1 MLELTTI
8 NTTELTNK
16 KLGTQLNTIKKAV
29 DTGNNQQWKIA
40 DAIATIVDDELFVD
54 DFETEGN
61 LAKVLGMS
69 RPNLNKMKKAS
80 HYHKEVEE
88 LNAFTLTK
96 VMELLVIPQEEIVD
110 FLDGYMITPSSTC
123 REVREAVSAWKDDN
137 VVADAEITD
146 AEDTEIT
153 DAEDADTNTE
163 ITNNQNEAETEEA
176 IDYINAIE
184 KIAIKCTESQSDG
197 YSQIM
202 RICEAIEE
210 TNESGT
216 KSTFDAV
223 LEMVDTLEKAE
234 LIAIKEYIEKR
245 L

>member
-8 NTTELTNK
+8 NTTELANK
-16 KLGTQLNTIKKAV
+16 KLGVQLNAIKKAV

-80 HYHKEVEE
+80 HYHKEVAE

-137 VVADAEITD
+137 IVADAEITD
-146 AEDTEIT
+146 AED
-153 DAEDADTNTE
+153 AEDVKDE
-163 ITNNQNEAETEEA
+163 VEQESKVVDES
-176 IDYINAIE
+176 
-184 KIAIKCTESQSDG
+184 TESSTSNNENDALT
-197 YSQIM
+197 SIKNLIDTM
-202 RICEAIEE
+202 SREE
-210 TNESGT
+210 LL
-216 KSTFDAV
+216 A
-223 LEMVDTLEKAE
+223 L
-234 LIAIKEYIEKR
+234 KEYIEKR

>member
-8 NTTELTNK
+8 NTTELVNK
-16 KLGTQLNTIKKAV
+16 KLGTQLNNIKKAV

-40 DAIATIVDDELFVD
+40 DAIATIVDDELFIE

-146 AEDTEIT
+146 AEDATDETIEDTTEDDESIESSTSNT
-153 DAEDADTNTE
+153 DDDALAPVKNL
-163 ITNNQNEAETEEA
+163 I
-176 IDYINAIE
+176 
-184 KIAIKCTESQSDG
+184 
-197 YSQIM
+197 
-202 RICEAIEE
+202 
-210 TNESGT
+210 
-216 KSTFDAV
+216 
-223 LEMVDTLEKAE
+223 DTLTRDE
-234 LIAIKEYIEKR
+234 LLEVKDYIEKR

>member
-80 HYHKEVEE
+80 HYHKEVAE

-137 VVADAEITD
+137 IVADAEITD
-146 AEDTEIT
+146 AED
-153 DAEDADTNTE
+153 AED
-163 ITNNQNEAETEEA
+163 
-176 IDYINAIE
+176 
-184 KIAIKCTESQSDG
+184 
-197 YSQIM
+197 
-202 RICEAIEE
+202 E
-210 TNESGT
+210 TNENESE
-216 KSTFDAV
+216 STVVDESTESSTSNTDDDA
-223 LEMVDTLEKAE
+223 LAPIKNLIDTLNRDE
-234 LIAIKEYIEKR
+234 LLEVKEYIEKR

>member
-16 KLGTQLNTIKKAV
+16 KLGTQLNAIKKAV

-96 VMELLVIPQEEIVD
+96 VMELLVIPQDEIVD

-137 VVADAEITD
+137 IVADAKITD
-146 AEDTEIT
+146 AD
-153 DAEDADTNTE
+153 DAED
-163 ITNNQNEAETEEA
+163 
-176 IDYINAIE
+176 
-184 KIAIKCTESQSDG
+184 
-197 YSQIM
+197 
-202 RICEAIEE
+202 E
-210 TNESGT
+210 TNENESE
-216 KSTFDAV
+216 STVVDESTESSTSNTDDDA
-223 LEMVDTLEKAE
+223 LAPIKNLIDTLNRDE
-234 LIAIKEYIEKR
+234 LLEVKEYIEKR

>member
-8 NTTELTNK
+8 NTTKLTNK
-16 KLGTQLNTIKKAV
+16 KLGTQLNNIKKAV

-96 VMELLVIPQEEIVD
+96 VMELLVVPQEEIVD

-137 VVADAEITD
+137 IVADAK
-146 AEDTEIT
+146 IT
-153 DAEDADTNTE
+153 DAEDAEDAEDAKDEVVDEESTQCDTPSAYFTILE
-163 ITNNQNEAETEEA
+163 LVEKLEE
-176 IDYINAIE
+176 
-184 KIAIKCTESQSDG
+184 
-197 YSQIM
+197 
-202 RICEAIEE
+202 
-210 TNESGT
+210 
-216 KSTFDAV
+216 
-223 LEMVDTLEKAE
+223 AE
-234 LIAIKEYIEKR
+234 LIALKEYIEKR

>member
-16 KLGTQLNTIKKAV
+16 KLGTQLNAIKKAV

-80 HYHKEVEE
+80 HYHKEVDE

-96 VMELLVIPQEEIVD
+96 VMELLVIPQDKIVD

-146 AEDTEIT
+146 AEDAEIT
-153 DAEDADTNTE
+153 DADESTVVD
-163 ITNNQNEAETEEA
+163 EA
-176 IDYINAIE
+176 
-184 KIAIKCTESQSDG
+184 TES
-197 YSQIM
+197 
-202 RICEAIEE
+202 
-210 TNESGT
+210 
-216 KSTFDAV
+216 STSNNDDNTITSIKN
-223 LEMVDTLEKAE
+223 LIDTMSRDE
-234 LIAIKEYIEKR
+234 LIALKEYIEKR

>member
-16 KLGTQLNTIKKAV
+16 KLGTQLNNIKKAV
-29 DTGNNQQWKIA
+29 DTGNNQQWNIA

-80 HYHKEVEE
+80 HYHKEIAE

-137 VVADAEITD
+137 IVADAEITD
-146 AEDTEIT
+146 AEDEV
-153 DAEDADTNTE
+153 EQE
-163 ITNNQNEAETEEA
+163 SKA
-176 IDYINAIE
+176 IDE
-184 KIAIKCTESQSDG
+184 ESTQCDTPSTYFTILELVDKL
-197 YSQIM
+197 
-202 RICEAIEE
+202 EE
-210 TNESGT
+210 T
-216 KSTFDAV
+216 
-223 LEMVDTLEKAE
+223 E
-234 LIAIKEYIEKR
+234 LIALKEYIEKR

>member
-16 KLGTQLNTIKKAV
+16 KLGTQLNAIKKAV

-96 VMELLVIPQEEIVD
+96 VMELLIIPKEEIVD

-137 VVADAEITD
+137 IVADAEITD
-146 AEDTEIT
+146 AED
-153 DAEDADTNTE
+153 AEDA
-163 ITNNQNEAETEEA
+163 EEA
-176 IDYINAIE
+176 KDEVEQESKAVDEEAKQCDTPSAYFTILELVE
-184 KIAIKCTESQSDG
+184 KL
-197 YSQIM
+197 
-202 RICEAIEE
+202 EE
-210 TNESGT
+210 
-216 KSTFDAV
+216 
-223 LEMVDTLEKAE
+223 AE
-234 LIAIKEYIEKR
+234 LISLKEYIEKR

>member
-16 KLGTQLNTIKKAV
+16 KLGTQLNNIKKAV

-40 DAIATIVDDELFVD
+40 DAIATIVDNELFVD

-96 VMELLVIPQEEIVD
+96 VMELLVIPKEGIVD

-123 REVREAVSAWKDDN
+123 REVREAVLAWKDDN
-137 VVADAEITD
+137 IVADAEITD
-146 AEDTEIT
+146 AED
-153 DAEDADTNTE
+153 AEDEVEQESKEVDE
-163 ITNNQNEAETEEA
+163 S
-176 IDYINAIE
+176 
-184 KIAIKCTESQSDG
+184 TESSTSNTNDDALAPIKNLIDTM
-197 YSQIM
+197 S
-202 RICEAIEE
+202 REE
-210 TNESGT
+210 L
-216 KSTFDAV
+216 
-223 LEMVDTLEKAE
+223 LEV
-234 LIAIKEYIEKR
+234 KEYIEKR

>member
-8 NTTELTNK
+8 KTTELTNK
-16 KLGTQLNTIKKAV
+16 KLDTQLNAIKKAV

-80 HYHKEVEE
+80 HYHKEVAE

-146 AEDTEIT
+146 AED
-153 DAEDADTNTE
+153 AEDAEGAKDEVEQESKVVDEESNQCDTPSAYFTILE
-163 ITNNQNEAETEEA
+163 LVEKLEE
-176 IDYINAIE
+176 
-184 KIAIKCTESQSDG
+184 S
-197 YSQIM
+197 
-202 RICEAIEE
+202 
-210 TNESGT
+210 
-216 KSTFDAV
+216 
-223 LEMVDTLEKAE
+223 E
-234 LIAIKEYIEKR
+234 LIALKEYIEKR

>member
-16 KLGTQLNTIKKAV
+16 KLGTQLNAIKKAV

-40 DAIATIVDDELFVD
+40 DAIATIVDDELFID

-80 HYHKEVEE
+80 HYHKEVAE

-96 VMELLVIPQEEIVD
+96 VMELLVIPQDEIVY

-146 AEDTEIT
+146 AEDAEIT
-153 DAEDADTNTE
+153 DVEESTVVD
-163 ITNNQNEAETEEA
+163 EA
-176 IDYINAIE
+176 
-184 KIAIKCTESQSDG
+184 TES
-197 YSQIM
+197 
-202 RICEAIEE
+202 
-210 TNESGT
+210 
-216 KSTFDAV
+216 STSNNDD
-223 LEMVDTLEKAE
+223 DTLKPIKNLIDTMSRDE
-234 LIAIKEYIEKR
+234 LLALKEYIEKR

>member
-40 DAIATIVDDELFVD
+40 DAIATIVHDELFVA

-96 VMELLVIPQEEIVD
+96 VMELLVIPQDEIVD

-123 REVREAVSAWKDDN
+123 RNVREAVSAWKDDN
-137 VVADAEITD
+137 IVADAEITD
-146 AEDTEIT
+146 AED
-153 DAEDADTNTE
+153 AED
-163 ITNNQNEAETEEA
+163 
-176 IDYINAIE
+176 
-184 KIAIKCTESQSDG
+184 
-197 YSQIM
+197 
-202 RICEAIEE
+202 E
-210 TNESGT
+210 TNENESE
-216 KSTFDAV
+216 STVVDDSTESSTSNTDDDALAPIKNLIDTMTREEL
-223 LEMVDTLEKAE
+223 LEV
-234 LIAIKEYIEKR
+234 KEYIEKR

>member
-88 LNAFTLTK
+88 LNAFPLTK

-110 FLDGYMITPSSTC
+110 FLDGYMVTPSSTC

-137 VVADAEITD
+137 IVADAEITD
-146 AEDTEIT
+146 AEDV
-153 DAEDADTNTE
+153 EDATDE
-163 ITNNQNEAETEEA
+163 
-176 IDYINAIE
+176 
-184 KIAIKCTESQSDG
+184 
-197 YSQIM
+197 
-202 RICEAIEE
+202 
-210 TNESGT
+210 NES
-216 KSTFDAV
+216 KSTVVDDSTDSSTSNTDD
-223 LEMVDTLEKAE
+223 DTLAPIKNLIDTLNRDE
-234 LIAIKEYIEKR
+234 LLEVKEYIEKR

>member
-16 KLGTQLNTIKKAV
+16 KLGTQLNNIKKAV

-40 DAIATIVDDELFVD
+40 DAIATIVDDELFID

-80 HYHKEVEE
+80 HYHKDVAE

-137 VVADAEITD
+137 IVADAEITD
-146 AEDTEIT
+146 SE
-153 DAEDADTNTE
+153 DAED
-163 ITNNQNEAETEEA
+163 
-176 IDYINAIE
+176 
-184 KIAIKCTESQSDG
+184 
-197 YSQIM
+197 
-202 RICEAIEE
+202 E
-210 TNESGT
+210 TNEKESE
-216 KSTFDAV
+216 STVVDESTESSTSNTDDDSLAPIKN
-223 LEMVDTLEKAE
+223 LIDTLNRDE
-234 LIAIKEYIEKR
+234 LLEVKEYIEKR

>member
-8 NTTELTNK
+8 NTMELTNK
-16 KLGTQLNTIKKAV
+16 KLGTQLNAIKKAV

-80 HYHKEVEE
+80 HYHKEVAE

-96 VMELLVIPQEEIVD
+96 VMELLVIPQDEIVD

-137 VVADAEITD
+137 IVADAKITD
-146 AEDTEIT
+146 AD
-153 DAEDADTNTE
+153 DAEDKEDATN
-163 ITNNQNEAETEEA
+163 
-176 IDYINAIE
+176 E
-184 KIAIKCTESQSDG
+184 KESESTVVDESTES
-197 YSQIM
+197 
-202 RICEAIEE
+202 
-210 TNESGT
+210 
-216 KSTFDAV
+216 STSNTDDDSLAPIKN
-223 LEMVDTLEKAE
+223 LIDTLNRDE
-234 LIAIKEYIEKR
+234 LLEVKEYIEKR

>member
-54 DFETEGN
+54 DFETEGD
-61 LAKVLGMS
+61 LSKVLGMS

-80 HYHKEVEE
+80 HYHKEVAE

-96 VMELLVIPQEEIVD
+96 VMELLVIPKEEIVD

-137 VVADAEITD
+137 IVADAKITD
-146 AEDTEIT
+146 AEDEA
-153 DAEDADTNTE
+153 DAEDE
-163 ITNNQNEAETEEA
+163 VEQESKA
-176 IDYINAIE
+176 IDEESTQCDTPSAYFTILELVE
-184 KIAIKCTESQSDG
+184 K
-197 YSQIM
+197 
-202 RICEAIEE
+202 
-210 TNESGT
+210 
-216 KSTFDAV
+216 
-223 LEMVDTLEKAE
+223 LEKAE
-234 LIAIKEYIEKR
+234 LIQLKEYIEKR

>member
-16 KLGTQLNTIKKAV
+16 KLGTQLNNIKKAV

-80 HYHKEVEE
+80 HYHKEVAEI
-88 LNAFTLTK
+88 NAFTLTK
-96 VMELLVIPQEEIVD
+96 VMELLVIPQDKIVD

-137 VVADAEITD
+137 IVADAEITD
-146 AEDTEIT
+146 AEDAEDAEIT
-153 DAEDADTNTE
+153 DEQDAENSEDA
-163 ITNNQNEAETEEA
+163 
-176 IDYINAIE
+176 
-184 KIAIKCTESQSDG
+184 TES
-197 YSQIM
+197 
-202 RICEAIEE
+202 
-210 TNESGT
+210 
-216 KSTFDAV
+216 STSNTDDDSLAPIKN
-223 LEMVDTLEKAE
+223 LIDTLNRDE
-234 LIAIKEYIEKR
+234 LLALKEYIEKR

>member
-16 KLGTQLNTIKKAV
+16 KLGTQLNNIKKAV

-40 DAIATIVDDELFVD
+40 DAIATIVDDELFID

-96 VMELLVIPQEEIVD
+96 VMELLIIPKEEVVD
-110 FLDGYMITPSSTC
+110 FLDGYMITPSSTV

-137 VVADAEITD
+137 IVADAEITD
-146 AEDTEIT
+146 AEDAEIT
-153 DAEDADTNTE
+153 DAEESTVVD
-163 ITNNQNEAETEEA
+163 EA
-176 IDYINAIE
+176 
-184 KIAIKCTESQSDG
+184 TES
-197 YSQIM
+197 
-202 RICEAIEE
+202 
-210 TNESGT
+210 
-216 KSTFDAV
+216 STSNNDDDAFTSIKN
-223 LEMVDTLEKAE
+223 LIDTMSRDE
-234 LIAIKEYIEKR
+234 LLALKEYIEKR

>member
-16 KLGTQLNTIKKAV
+16 KLGTQLNAIKKAV

-40 DAIATIVDDELFVD
+40 DAIATIVDDELFID

-80 HYHKEVEE
+80 HYHNEVEE

-137 VVADAEITD
+137 IVADAEIIDAED
-146 AEDTEIT
+146 AEDTE
-153 DAEDADTNTE
+153 DAKDEVEQESKVVDEESTQCDAPSAYFTILE
-163 ITNNQNEAETEEA
+163 L
-176 IDYINAIE
+176 IE
-184 KIAIKCTESQSDG
+184 KLEES
-197 YSQIM
+197 
-202 RICEAIEE
+202 
-210 TNESGT
+210 
-216 KSTFDAV
+216 
-223 LEMVDTLEKAE
+223 E
-234 LIAIKEYIEKR
+234 LIALKEYIEKR

>member
-16 KLGTQLNTIKKAV
+16 KLGTQLNAIKKAV
-29 DTGNNQQWKIA
+29 DNGNNQQWKIA
-40 DAIATIVDDELFVD
+40 DAIATIVDDELFID

-96 VMELLVIPQEEIVD
+96 VMELLVIPKEEIVD

-146 AEDTEIT
+146 AEESTNEEDTG
-153 DAEDADTNTE
+153 
-163 ITNNQNEAETEEA
+163 ETVVDES
-176 IDYINAIE
+176 
-184 KIAIKCTESQSDG
+184 TES
-197 YSQIM
+197 
-202 RICEAIEE
+202 
-210 TNESGT
+210 
-216 KSTFDAV
+216 STSNNDDDA
-223 LEMVDTLEKAE
+223 LAPIKNLIDTMSRDE
-234 LIAIKEYIEKR
+234 LLALKEYIEKR

>member
-8 NTTELTNK
+8 NTTELANK
-16 KLGTQLNTIKKAV
+16 KLGVQLNAIKKAV

-80 HYHKEVEE
+80 HYHKEVAE

-96 VMELLVIPQEEIVD
+96 VMELLVIPQEEIMD

-137 VVADAEITD
+137 IVADAEM
-146 AEDTEIT
+146 T
-153 DAEDADTNTE
+153 DAEDAED
-163 ITNNQNEAETEEA
+163 
-176 IDYINAIE
+176 
-184 KIAIKCTESQSDG
+184 
-197 YSQIM
+197 
-202 RICEAIEE
+202 E
-210 TNESGT
+210 TNENESVSAVVDE
-216 KSTFDAV
+216 STESSTSNTDDDA
-223 LEMVDTLEKAE
+223 LAPIKNLIDTMNRDE
-234 LIAIKEYIEKR
+234 LLALKEYIEKR

>member
-16 KLGTQLNTIKKAV
+16 KLGTQLNAIKKAV

-80 HYHKEVEE
+80 HYHKEVAE

-137 VVADAEITD
+137 IVADAEITD
-146 AEDTEIT
+146 AEDAE
-153 DAEDADTNTE
+153 DAEDVNDE
-163 ITNNQNEAETEEA
+163 VEQESKA
-176 IDYINAIE
+176 IDE
-184 KIAIKCTESQSDG
+184 ESTQCDTPSA
-197 YSQIM
+197 YFTI
-202 RICEAIEE
+202 
-210 TNESGT
+210 
-216 KSTFDAV
+216 
-223 LEMVDTLEKAE
+223 LELLEKLEEAE
-234 LIAIKEYIEKR
+234 LIALKEYIEKR

>member
-16 KLGTQLNTIKKAV
+16 KLGTQLNAIKKAV
-29 DTGNNQQWKIA
+29 DTGNNQKWKIA

-96 VMELLVIPQEEIVD
+96 VMELLVIPKEEIVD

-137 VVADAEITD
+137 IVADAEITD
-146 AEDTEIT
+146 AEDAE
-153 DAEDADTNTE
+153 DAEDAKDEVEQESKAVDEESTQCDTPSAYFTILE
-163 ITNNQNEAETEEA
+163 L
-176 IDYINAIE
+176 IE
-184 KIAIKCTESQSDG
+184 
-197 YSQIM
+197 
-202 RICEAIEE
+202 
-210 TNESGT
+210 
-216 KSTFDAV
+216 
-223 LEMVDTLEKAE
+223 TLEEAE
-234 LIAIKEYIEKR
+234 LISLKEYIEKR

>member
-16 KLGTQLNTIKKAV
+16 KLGTQLNNIKKAV

-40 DAIATIVDDELFVD
+40 DAIATIVDDELFID

-96 VMELLVIPQEEIVD
+96 VMELLVIPKDKIIE
-110 FLDGYMITPSSTC
+110 FLDDYMITPSSTC

-137 VVADAEITD
+137 IIADAEITD
-146 AEDTEIT
+146 AEDAE
-153 DAEDADTNTE
+153 DAEDAKDAEDATDDNVTE
-163 ITNNQNEAETEEA
+163 SSTSNKDDDALAEIKKMIDLMNRDELLELK
-176 IDYINAIE
+176 DYIE
-184 KIAIKCTESQSDG
+184 
-197 YSQIM
+197 
-202 RICEAIEE
+202 RW
-210 TNESGT
+210 
-216 KSTFDAV
+216 
-223 LEMVDTLEKAE
+223 L
-234 LIAIKEYIEKR
+234 
-245 L
+245 

>member
-1 MLELTTI
+1 MLELITI

-16 KLGTQLNTIKKAV
+16 KLGTQLNNIKKAV

-80 HYHKEVEE
+80 HYHKEVAE

-96 VMELLVIPQEEIVD
+96 VMELLVIPQDEIVD

-137 VVADAEITD
+137 IVADAKITD
-146 AEDTEIT
+146 AED
-153 DAEDADTNTE
+153 
-163 ITNNQNEAETEEA
+163 EE
-176 IDYINAIE
+176 
-184 KIAIKCTESQSDG
+184 
-197 YSQIM
+197 
-202 RICEAIEE
+202 EE
-210 TNESGT
+210 TNENESE
-216 KSTFDAV
+216 STV
-223 LEMVDTLEKAE
+223 VDESTDSSTSNNEDDSIVSIKNLIDTMSRDE
-234 LIAIKEYIEKR
+234 LIALKEYIEKR

>member
-8 NTTELTNK
+8 NTTELVNK
-16 KLGTQLNTIKKAV
+16 KLGTQLNKIKKAV

-80 HYHKEVEE
+80 HYHKEVAE

-96 VMELLVIPQEEIVD
+96 VMELLVIPQDEIVD

-137 VVADAEITD
+137 IVADAELTD
-146 AEDTEIT
+146 AEDEM
-153 DAEDADTNTE
+153 
-163 ITNNQNEAETEEA
+163 NENESESTAVDES
-176 IDYINAIE
+176 
-184 KIAIKCTESQSDG
+184 TESSASNTDDD
-197 YSQIM
+197 SLAPIKNL
-202 RICEAIEE
+202 I
-210 TNESGT
+210 
-216 KSTFDAV
+216 
-223 LEMVDTLEKAE
+223 DTLNRDE
-234 LIAIKEYIEKR
+234 LLEVKEYIEKR

>member
-16 KLGTQLNTIKKAV
+16 KLGTQLNAIKKAV

-96 VMELLVIPQEEIVD
+96 VMELLVIPQEKIVD

-137 VVADAEITD
+137 IVADAK
-146 AEDTEIT
+146 IT
-153 DAEDADTNTE
+153 DAEDAEDTEDATDE
-163 ITNNQNEAETEEA
+163 
-176 IDYINAIE
+176 
-184 KIAIKCTESQSDG
+184 
-197 YSQIM
+197 
-202 RICEAIEE
+202 
-210 TNESGT
+210 NESE
-216 KSTFDAV
+216 STVVDDSTDSSTSNTDDA
-223 LEMVDTLEKAE
+223 LAPIKNLIDTMNRDE
-234 LIAIKEYIEKR
+234 LLKLKEYIEKR

>member
-8 NTTELTNK
+8 NTTELANK
-16 KLGTQLNTIKKAV
+16 KLGTQLNAIKKAV

-80 HYHKEVEE
+80 HYHKEVAE

-137 VVADAEITD
+137 IVADAEITD
-146 AEDTEIT
+146 AEDAEDADAE
-153 DAEDADTNTE
+153 DAEDADDSMEESKQCDTPSAYFTILE
-163 ITNNQNEAETEEA
+163 IVEKLEE
-176 IDYINAIE
+176 E
-184 KIAIKCTESQSDG
+184 
-197 YSQIM
+197 
-202 RICEAIEE
+202 
-210 TNESGT
+210 
-216 KSTFDAV
+216 
-223 LEMVDTLEKAE
+223 E
-234 LIAIKEYIEKR
+234 LIALKEYIEKR

>member
-16 KLGTQLNTIKKAV
+16 KLGTQLNKIKKSV
-29 DTGNNQQWKIA
+29 DTGNNQKWKIA

-54 DFETEGN
+54 DFETEEN

-96 VMELLVIPQEEIVD
+96 VMELLVIPKEEIVD

-123 REVREAVSAWKDDN
+123 REVRDAVLAWKDDKI
-137 VVADAEITD
+137 VADEKITD
-146 AEDTEIT
+146 EESTVVDESTESST
-153 DAEDADTNTE
+153 SNKDDDADDDALATIKNL
-163 ITNNQNEAETEEA
+163 
-176 IDYINAIE
+176 ID
-184 KIAIKCTESQSDG
+184 TMTRD
-197 YSQIM
+197 
-202 RICEAIEE
+202 
-210 TNESGT
+210 
-216 KSTFDAV
+216 
-223 LEMVDTLEKAE
+223 E
-234 LIAIKEYIEKR
+234 LLKVKEYIKKR

>member
-1 MLELTTI
+1 MFHVNIKIKFADLSAYRGEWRENMLELTTI

-16 KLGTQLNTIKKAV
+16 KLGTQLNAIKKAV

-96 VMELLVIPQEEIVD
+96 VMELLVIPQEKIVE

-146 AEDTEIT
+146 AEDEV
-153 DAEDADTNTE
+153 
-163 ITNNQNEAETEEA
+163 EES
-176 IDYINAIE
+176 
-184 KIAIKCTESQSDG
+184 TES
-197 YSQIM
+197 
-202 RICEAIEE
+202 
-210 TNESGT
+210 
-216 KSTFDAV
+216 STSNTDDDSLAPIKN
-223 LEMVDTLEKAE
+223 LIDTMNHDE
-234 LIAIKEYIEKR
+234 LLALKEYIEKR

>member
-16 KLGTQLNTIKKAV
+16 KLGAQLNTIKKAV

-54 DFETEGN
+54 DFGTEGN

-80 HYHKEVEE
+80 HYHKEVDE

-96 VMELLVIPQEEIVD
+96 VMELLVIPQDEIVD

-137 VVADAEITD
+137 IVADAEITD
-146 AEDTEIT
+146 AEDTT
-153 DAEDADTNTE
+153 DE
-163 ITNNQNEAETEEA
+163 NESESTVVDEA
-176 IDYINAIE
+176 
-184 KIAIKCTESQSDG
+184 TESST
-197 YSQIM
+197 SN
-202 RICEAIEE
+202 
-210 TNESGT
+210 NED
-216 KSTFDAV
+216 DA
-223 LEMVDTLEKAE
+223 LTSIKKLIDTMSRDE
-234 LIAIKEYIEKR
+234 LLALKEYIEKR